1 MDIVEMTIVT
11 ISRQLGSAGN
21 EIAAGVA
28 EAISLRFIDR
38 EMINRAAHG
47 AGVPKMALHEMEYE
61 GQRTLVEH
69 VLDILRQM
77 PPIPDPPETAQREA
91 ATLLSVHF
99 GGIFSP
105 TLRPMS
111 TAIMDDYVRM
121 VGMVIRDLAR
131 EGEVIIVGRGSQ
143 VLLKDH
149 PTALHVQII
158 APFWHRVRT
167 VMEREGLERR
177 AVVSQVRISDR
188 ARADYLRRYHNV
200 NWLDPQ
206 LYDLVINT
214 AKVPIETAVGLIVEA
229 SRALQANAVH

>member
-1 MDIVEMTIVT
+1 MTIVT
-11 ISRQLGSAGN
+11 ISRQLGSGGN
-21 EIAAGVA
+21 KIAAGVA
-28 EAISLRFIDR
+28 EAMSLRFIDR
-38 EMINRAAHG
+38 EMINRAAHE
-47 AGVPKMALHEMEYE
+47 AGVPKIALQEMEYE
-61 GQRTLVEH
+61 GQRTLVEQ

-77 PPIPDPPETAQREA
+77 PATPNPPETAQREA
-91 ATLLSVHF
+91 ATPLSVHF

-111 TAIMDDYVRM
+111 TAMNDYVRM

-131 EGEVIIVGRGSQ
+131 EGRVIIVGRGSQ

-149 PTALHVQII
+149 PAALHVQII
-158 APFWHRVRT
+158 APFWHRVKKI
-167 VMEREGLERR
+167 MEREDLERR
-177 AVVSQVRISDR
+177 AAVSRVRTSDR

-200 NWLDPQ
+200 HWLDPQ

-214 AKVPIETAVGLIVEA
+214 AKVPVEVAVRLIVEA

>member
-1 MDIVEMTIVT
+1 MAIVT
-11 ISRQLGSAGN
+11 ISRQLGSGGN

-28 EAISLRFIDR
+28 EAMSLRFIDR
-38 EMINRAAHG
+38 EMIKRAAHE
-47 AGVPKMALHEMEYE
+47 AGVPKIALQEMEYE
-61 GQRTLVEH
+61 GQRTLVEQ

-77 PPIPDPPETAQREA
+77 PPIPNPLETAQREA
-91 ATLLSVHF
+91 ATPLSVHF

-111 TAIMDDYVRM
+111 TAMDDYVRM

-131 EGEVIIVGRGSQ
+131 EGGVIIVGRGSQ

-158 APFWHRVRT
+158 APFWRRVKKVR
-167 VMEREGLERR
+167 EREGLERR
-177 AVVSQVRISDR
+177 AAVSRARTSDR

-200 NWLDPQ
+200 HWLDPQ

-214 AKVPIETAVGLIVEA
+214 AKVSVEVAVRLIVEA
-229 SRALQANAVH
+229 SRALRANVAH

>member
-1 MDIVEMTIVT
+1 MAIVT
-11 ISRQLGSAGN
+11 ISRQLGSGGN

-28 EAISLRFIDR
+28 EAMSLRFIDR
-38 EMINRAAHG
+38 EMINRAAHE
-47 AGVPKMALHEMEYE
+47 AGVPKIALQEMEYE
-61 GQRTLVEH
+61 GQRTLVEQ

-77 PPIPDPPETAQREA
+77 PPIPNPLETAQREV
-91 ATLLSVHF
+91 ATPLSVHF

-111 TAIMDDYVRM
+111 TAMDDHVRM

-149 PTALHVQII
+149 PAALHVQII
-158 APFWHRVRT
+158 APFWHRVRK

-177 AVVSQVRISDR
+177 AAVSRVRTSDR
-188 ARADYLRRYHNV
+188 AQADYLRRYHNV
-200 NWLDPQ
+200 HWLDPR

-214 AKVPIETAVGLIVEA
+214 AKVPVEVAVRLIVEA
-229 SRALQANAVH
+229 SRALRASVAH

>member
-1 MDIVEMTIVT
+1 MTIVT
-11 ISRQLGSAGN
+11 ISRQLGSGGN
-21 EIAAGVA
+21 KIAAGVA
-28 EAISLRFIDR
+28 EAMSLRFIDR
-38 EMINRAAHG
+38 EMINRAAHE
-47 AGVPKMALHEMEYE
+47 AGVPKIALQEMEYE
-61 GQRTLVEH
+61 GQRTLVEQ

-77 PPIPDPPETAQREA
+77 PATPNPPETAQREA
-91 ATLLSVHF
+91 ATPLSVHF

-111 TAIMDDYVRM
+111 TAMNDYVRM

-131 EGEVIIVGRGSQ
+131 EGRVIIVGRGSQ

-149 PTALHVQII
+149 PAALHVQII
-158 APFWHRVRT
+158 APFWHRVKKI
-167 VMEREGLERR
+167 MEREGLERR
-177 AVVSQVRISDR
+177 AAVSRVRTSDR

-200 NWLDPQ
+200 HWLDPQ

-214 AKVPIETAVGLIVEA
+214 ARMPVEVAVKLIVGA

>member
-1 MDIVEMTIVT
+1 MTIVT
-11 ISRQLGSAGN
+11 ISRQLGSGGN
-21 EIAAGVA
+21 KIAAGVA
-28 EAISLRFIDR
+28 EAMSLRFIDR
-38 EMINRAAHG
+38 EMINRAAHE
-47 AGVPKMALHEMEYE
+47 AGVPKIALQEMEYE
-61 GQRTLVEH
+61 GQRTLVEQ

-77 PPIPDPPETAQREA
+77 PATPNPPETAQREA
-91 ATLLSVHF
+91 ATPLSVHF

-111 TAIMDDYVRM
+111 TAMNDYVRM

-131 EGEVIIVGRGSQ
+131 EGRVIIVGRGSQ

-149 PTALHVQII
+149 PAALHVQII
-158 APFWHRVRT
+158 APFWHRVKKI
-167 VMEREGLERR
+167 MEREGLERR
-177 AVVSQVRISDR
+177 AAVSRVRTSDR

-200 NWLDPQ
+200 HWLDPQ

-214 AKVPIETAVGLIVEA
+214 AKVPVEVAATLIVEA

>member
-1 MDIVEMTIVT
+1 MGIVEMTIVT
-11 ISRQLGSAGN
+11 ISRQLGSGGN

-28 EAISLRFIDR
+28 EALGLRFIDR
-38 EMINRAAHG
+38 EMIDRAAHE
-47 AGVPKMALHEMEYE
+47 AGVPKIALQEMEYE
-61 GQRTLVEH
+61 GQRTVVEQ
-69 VLDILRQM
+69 VLDIVRQM
-77 PPIPDPPETAQREA
+77 PPIPDPPETTLREA
-91 ATLLSVHF
+91 ATPLSVHF

-111 TAIMDDYVRM
+111 TAMDDYVRM

-131 EGEVIIVGRGSQ
+131 EGGVIIVGWGSQ

-149 PTALHVQII
+149 PAALHVQIV
-158 APFWHRVRT
+158 APFRRRVKT

-177 AVVSQVRISDR
+177 AAVSRVRTSDR
-188 ARADYLRRYHNV
+188 ARVDYLRRYHNV

-214 AKVPIETAVGLIVEA
+214 AKVPVEVAVGLIVEA
-229 SRALQANAVH
+229 SRALQANAAH

>member
-1 MDIVEMTIVT
+1 MAIVT

-28 EAISLRFIDR
+28 EAMSLRFIDR
-38 EMINRAAHG
+38 EMINRAAHE
-47 AGVPKMALHEMEYE
+47 AGVPKIALQEMEYE
-61 GQRTLVEH
+61 GQRTLVEQ

-77 PPIPDPPETAQREA
+77 PSIPNPLETAQREA
-91 ATLLSVHF
+91 ATPLSVHF

-111 TAIMDDYVRM
+111 TAMDDYVRM

-131 EGEVIIVGRGSQ
+131 EGGVIIVGRGSQ

-158 APFWHRVRT
+158 APFWYRVKK

-177 AVVSQVRISDR
+177 AAVSRVRTSDR
-188 ARADYLRRYHNV
+188 ARAGYLRRYHSV
-200 NWLDPQ
+200 HWLDPQ

-214 AKVPIETAVGLIVEA
+214 AKVSVEVAVRLIVEA
-229 SRALQANAVH
+229 SRALRASVAH

>member
-1 MDIVEMTIVT
+1 MTIVT
-11 ISRQLGSAGN
+11 ISRQLGSGGN
-21 EIAAGVA
+21 RIAAGVA
-28 EAISLRFIDR
+28 EAMSLRFIDR
-38 EMINRAAHG
+38 EMINRAAHE
-47 AGVPKMALHEMEYE
+47 AGVPKIALQEMEYE
-61 GQRTLVEH
+61 GQRTLVEQ

-77 PPIPDPPETAQREA
+77 PATPNPPETAQREA
-91 ATLLSVHF
+91 ATPLSVHF

-111 TAIMDDYVRM
+111 TAMNDYVRM

-131 EGEVIIVGRGSQ
+131 EGRVIIVGRGSQ

-149 PTALHVQII
+149 PAALHVQII
-158 APFWHRVRT
+158 APFWHRVKRI
-167 VMEREGLERR
+167 MEREGLERR
-177 AVVSQVRISDR
+177 AAVSRVRTSDR

-200 NWLDPQ
+200 HWLDPQ

-214 AKVPIETAVGLIVEA
+214 AKVPVEVAVKLIVEA

>member
-1 MDIVEMTIVT
+1 MTIVT
-11 ISRQLGSAGN
+11 ISRQLGSGGN

-28 EAISLRFIDR
+28 EAMSLRFIDR
-38 EMINRAAHG
+38 EMINRAARK
-47 AGVPKMALHEMEYE
+47 AGVPKIALQEMEYE
-61 GQRTLVEH
+61 GQRTLVEQ

-77 PPIPDPPETAQREA
+77 PPIPNPPETTQREA
-91 ATLLSVHF
+91 VTPLSVHF

-105 TLRPMS
+105 TLRPMGI
-111 TAIMDDYVRM
+111 AMDDYVHM

-131 EGEVIIVGRGSQ
+131 EGGVIIVGRGSQ

-149 PTALHVQII
+149 PAALHVQII
-158 APFWHRVRT
+158 APFWRRVET

-177 AVVSQVRISDR
+177 AAVSRVRTSDR

-200 NWLDPQ
+200 NWLDPR

-214 AKVPIETAVGLIVEA
+214 AKVPVGIAIELVVEA
-229 SRALQANAVH
+229 SRAMQDNEAH